1 MIRLAVRY
9 VSNNNNRSTL
19 RAGGIHFSERLTLG
33 SERIFDNWETF
44 KMMKNIFY
52 FTLKALVVL
61 RIFKFLSSLF
71 AHVSKQLDWNKINFK
86 IYDVTT
92 LEKVVEMHIL
102 PIILESKDNQT
113 VKFDHLIEYLM
124 RNTFLEK

>member
-1 MIRLAVRY
+1 MIHLAERY

-19 RAGGIHFSERLTLG
+19 RAGGIHFSERRTLG
-33 SERIFDNWETF
+33 SETIFDNWETF
-44 KMMKNIFY
+44 KMMRNTFY
-52 FTLKALVVL
+52 FTLKALFVL

-71 AHVSKQLDWNKINFK
+71 AHVSKQLDFK
-86 IYDVTT
+86 IYGVTT

-102 PIILESKDNQT
+102 PIILKSKDNQT
-113 VKFDHLIEYLM
+113 VKFDHLIEYHM

>member
-1 MIRLAVRY
+1 MIHLAERY

-19 RAGGIHFSERLTLG
+19 RAGGIHFSERRTLG

-44 KMMKNIFY
+44 KMMRNTFY
-52 FTLKALVVL
+52 FTLKALFVL

-71 AHVSKQLDWNKINFK
+71 AHVSKQLDFK
-86 IYDVTT
+86 IYGVTT

-102 PIILESKDNQT
+102 PIILKSKDNQT
-113 VKFDHLIEYLM
+113 VKFDHLIEYHM